1 MARSTKFTHY
11 YPQSG
16 FPLKTDHPLSRA
28 SQYPPPGDALSISVG
43 LPPGNSHQYPVLW
56 ILTSTQ
62 FWEFSPVPSSGNSH
76 QHPVLGILTSTQF
89 WEFSPVPSSGNS
101 HQYPVLGILTSTQFK
116 ILNQS
121 RYVKVV
127 NYFHISF
134 FKLLAIFKT
143 CSESKT
149 CNTCM
154 FTLITVITSW
164 YCYYHCFNNNKKRR
178 IMIQYLPFRST
189 WVNPFCWLD
198 AV

>member
-16 FPLKTDHPLSRA
+16 FPFKTDHPLSIA
-28 SQYPPPGDALSISVG
+28 SQYPPPGDALSISVE
-43 LPPGNSHQYPVLW
+43 LPP
-56 ILTSTQ
+56 
-62 FWEFSPVPSSGNSH
+62 
-76 QHPVLGILTSTQF
+76 
-89 WEFSPVPSSGNS
+89 GNS

-121 RYVKVV
+121 RYVKVL

-143 CSESKT
+143 CSKSKT

-154 FTLITVITSW
+154 FKLITVITIRKGGSW
-164 YCYYHCFNNNKKRR
+164 YNIYSFVAPGLTLFVGLMLFN
-178 IMIQYLPFRST
+178 L
-189 WVNPFCWLD
+189 
-198 AV
+198 

>member
-56 ILTSTQ
+56 
-62 FWEFSPVPSSGNSH
+62 
-76 QHPVLGILTSTQF
+76 
-89 WEFSPVPSSGNS
+89 
-101 HQYPVLGILTSTQFK
+101 ILTSTQFK

>member
-43 LPPGNSHQYPVLW
+43 LPP
-56 ILTSTQ
+56 
-62 FWEFSPVPSSGNSH
+62 
-76 QHPVLGILTSTQF
+76 
-89 WEFSPVPSSGNS
+89 GNS

>member
-43 LPPGNSHQYPVLW
+43 LPPGNSHQY
-56 ILTSTQ
+56 
-62 FWEFSPVPSSGNSH
+62 
-76 QHPVLGILTSTQF
+76 PVLGILTSTQF

-154 FTLITVITSW
+154 FTLITVITS
-164 YCYYHCFNNNKKRR
+164 
-178 IMIQYLPFRST
+178 
-189 WVNPFCWLD
+189 
-198 AV
+198 